1 VSLWERFVVPR
12 LIDYGCGQLAELRV
26 RALAP
31 VHGDVLEIGF
41 GTGLNLP
48 HYPAAVRSVVGL
60 DPLDGLRER
69 VDERIA
75 RARFPVERVIAAAG
89 AALPFDA
96 GRFDCVVTTWTLCSI
111 PDPVPALADARRV
124 LKPGGRLVF
133 VEHGR
138 SDDPRTARRQARLTP
153 VWRRIA
159 GGCRLDRPIDELVR
173 KSGFA
178 LDHLDRFRVEG
189 PRILCEMYSGV
200 ASAG

>member
-1 VSLWERFVVPR
+1 MNPWERFVVPR
-12 LIDYGCGQLAELRV
+12 LIEWGCGQLAEQRV

-48 HYPAAVRSVVGL
+48 HYPAGVRSVVGL
-60 DPLDGLRER
+60 DPLDALRER

-75 RARFPVERVIAAAG
+75 RAPFPVERVIAPAG
-89 AALPFDA
+89 ASLPFDA

-111 PDPVPALADARRV
+111 PDPVPVLADARRV
-124 LKPGGRLVF
+124 LKPGGRFVF

-138 SDDPRTARRQARLTP
+138 SDDARTALWQTRVTP

-178 LDHLDRFRVEG
+178 RTHLDRFRIDG
-189 PRILCEMYSGV
+189 ARIFTEMYAGV
-200 ASAG
+200 AFVG

>member
-1 VSLWERFVVPR
+1 MSLWGRLVVPR
-12 LIDYGCGQLAELRV
+12 LIECGCGQLSELRV

-60 DPLDGLRER
+60 DPLDALRER
-69 VDERIA
+69 IDARIA
-75 RARFPVERVIAAAG
+75 HAGFPVERVVAPAG
-89 AALPFDA
+89 ASLPFDA

-111 PDPVPALADARRV
+111 PDPVPVLADARRV
-124 LKPGGRLVF
+124 LKPGGHFVF

-138 SDDPRTARRQARLTP
+138 SDDARTARWQARVTP

-173 KSGFA
+173 KSGLA

-189 PRILCEMYSGV
+189 PRILSEMYAGV
-200 ASAG
+200 ASV